1 MTPEDLFC
9 QALVVVSP
17 TLKGRKMSSKELKKR
32 RSSPRSLSFEEAIQV
47 WPRYWSGEYQ
57 DRIAAS
63 FDVNPGRVS
72 EVIKERKHLGSREA
86 ALALR

>member
-1 MTPEDLFC
+1 MAPSE
-9 QALVVVSP
+9 P
-17 TLKGRKMSSKELKKR
+17 SKFR
-32 RSSPRSLSFEEAIQV
+32 PSPRSLSFQEAIQV
-47 WPRYWSGEYQ
+47 WLRYWAGEYQ

-72 EVIKERKHLGSREA
+72 EVVKGRKHHGSREA